1 MITEILTLEPRR
13 AFPSKAAAR
22 HTIRH
27 VTVLAGR
34 DRPVQI
40 ARKAVVWH
48 HIGTVGEGRVKPL
61 APRGLLGVHVVGF
74 LGGVWFTVGHWG
86 VGAIG
91 LLHRDGVA
99 HLVAGRTC
107 SRSLVEGRMN
117 RRGGRVQVHPW
128 SVGNIRIRPP
138 PRINRVQNQ
147 PTIAVAIT
155 GREFQRGPDSVVF
168 HWVTRHGHGRN
179 GAVANLTVD
188 AVEVILEK
196 AVLKGRTIRRKRM
209 TAVPTH
215 RSMAADAVFARVGG
229 ILVRNGQGGMPNRI
243 SR

>member
-1 MITEILTLEPRR
+1 MQP
-13 AFPSKAAAR
+13 
-22 HTIRH
+22 
-27 VTVLAGR
+27 
-34 DRPVQI
+34 I
-40 ARKAVVWH
+40 A
-48 HIGTVGEGRVKPL
+48 
-61 APRGLLGVHVVGF
+61 
-74 LGGVWFTVGHWG
+74 
-86 VGAIG
+86 
-91 LLHRDGVA
+91 
-99 HLVAGRTC
+99 
-107 SRSLVEGRMN
+107 
-117 RRGGRVQVHPW
+117 GGRANESPGWASASSSW

-155 GREFQRGPDSVVF
+155 GREFQRSPDSVVF

-229 ILVRNGQGGMPNRI
+229 ILVQWLDAACQIGSRADWAIKLPPKPSHGSWKLSCNTSPWQAWHVLELESGSASESCRRAGCRAAGSPPQRSAVARGSPDGDQYGWNQNQHVLSPTVQYVRDHPLDAPN
-243 SR
+243 SSPA